1 MPLSKDD
8 LQAIAQLL
16 DIKLHDNNE
25 MIFNEM
31 ERLHNIQSQNID
43 SISQKV
49 DAIKDNKQ
57 MTDYLLQQ
65 VSDLKKRVDD
75 LENKIA

>member
-1 MPLSKDD
+1 MALSNDD

-49 DAIKDNKQ
+49 DTIKDNKQ

>member
-1 MPLSKDD
+1 MSLSKDD

-49 DAIKDNKQ
+49 DTIKDNKQ

>member
-49 DAIKDNKQ
+49 DTIKDNKQ